1 MTLVYE
7 LSLIVQPDIKS
18 RGHPG
23 TICGCDWSGVVV
35 KVGSGASTLA
45 IGDHV
50 AGFVQG
56 GTYKD
61 RGAYAQYVKTAAE
74 LAWKVP
80 ENISHEEAATL
91 GCA

>member
-1 MTLVYE
+1 MMPHK
-7 LSLIVQPDIKS
+7 LISPTVIKNVTNE
-18 RGHPG
+18 G
-23 TICGCDWSGVVV
+23 TIVGCDWSGYVVQTGKRV
-35 KVGSGASTLA
+35 NTLA

>member
-1 MTLVYE
+1 MQKGKNVTTL
-7 LSLIVQPDIKS
+7 D
-18 RGHPG
+18 
-23 TICGCDWSGVVV
+23 
-35 KVGSGASTLA
+35 

-56 GTYKD
+56 GTYMD
-61 RGAYAQYVKTAAE
+61 RGAYAEYVKTSAG

-80 ENISHEEAATL
+80 PGIITHEEAATY